1 MATGSINNNK
11 KDRRYPEEKKG
22 NLLSSFCIKI
32 GMGSFDVL
40 RLPEFFE

>member
-22 NLLSSFCIKI
+22 NLLSSFCINWN
-32 GMGSFDVL
+32 GSLAVL
-40 RLPEFFE
+40 MLPGFFE